1 MKCFLLAAG
10 KGTRLLPI
18 TLDVPKCLVK
28 INNVPLL
35 QYWLELFEIYSIDEV
50 YINLHHLQNKV
61 VDFVNGFNSGIKI
74 NLIYEESLLG
84 SLGTLVSNK
93 ESFLKEEFIL
103 ICYADNLTNLNIK
116 DFIDFHKS
124 HNFPISMGLFQT
136 KFPRECGI
144 LELNESG
151 TVISFEEKPKHPKTN
166 LANAG
171 VYIINTNL
179 FNEFGN
185 SDTILD
191 IAYHLLP
198 KFINNMKGYLIKE
211 FIFDIGNIEK
221 LIYADN
227 YVKSNLDEFDFCRN
241 KTE

>member
-10 KGTRLLPI
+10 KGSRLLPI
-18 TLDVPKCLVK
+18 TLDIPKCLVK

-35 QYWLELFEIYSIDEV
+35 QYWFQLFENHGIEEV
-50 YINLHHLQNKV
+50 YINLYHLPNKV
-61 VDFVNGFNSGIKI
+61 VDFVKGMNSNIKFN
-74 NLIYEESLLG
+74 LLYEERLLG

-93 ESFLKEEFIL
+93 ESFLNDEFIL
-103 ICYADNLTNLNIK
+103 ICYADNLTNFNIK
-116 DFIDFHKS
+116 EFIDFHKS
-124 HNFPISMGLFQT
+124 HDFPISMGLFQT
-136 KFPRECGI
+136 EFPRECGV
-144 LELNESG
+144 LELNESS
-151 TVISFEEKPKHPKTN
+151 TVISFEEKPSYPKSN

-179 FNEFGN
+179 FNDFVV

-221 LIYADN
+221 LAYADN
-227 YVKSNLDEFDFCRN
+227 YVKSNLDKFFYCSNRN
-241 KTE
+241 E